1 LELYIKENNM
11 IIPIYRNRRR
21 GKKEGNFG
29 SLNDC

>member
-21 GKKEGNFG
+21 GKKKEI
-29 SLNDC
+29 LVV